1 MRQRWNGTIQSANTP
16 TYNQPGIPR
25 EDYNMY
31 RCMVTQ
37 AFYTDDP
44 SNITKNAPNP
54 VVIYEVVILGGAAT
68 GQTLFPCRVSNEL
81 GGNDN
86 FSETNLKPSTKDISK
101 VKLSDHDGDIVYVQF
116 NQGHDAYPVIVGLDK
131 GLNSPAEAGSDEA
144 PRKTYQYN
152 GIYEEYNNQGEYTL
166 KRKGGSLN
174 QNIFTPADGTE
185 GVLQFLK
192 DSVKLGDDSSSL
204 TFTKSQDQALLKTKG
219 GAEFNAKGGKIA
231 LGAAGIELIDQIVQF
246 LEKHSA
252 FIKNKDATHD
262 HLGNLGYPTSPP
274 ETATD
279 FVAFSTDIDA
289 IKAKLNQ
296 IKGSL

>member
-1 MRQRWNGTIQSANTP
+1 MKTRWNGTIQSANTP
-16 TYNQPGIPR
+16 TYNQPGVGR
-25 EDYNMY
+25 EDYGLY

-44 SNITKNAPNP
+44 SNITKNAQNP
-54 VVIYEVVILGGAAT
+54 VVIYEVVILGGSAT
-68 GQTLFPCRVSNEL
+68 GQTLFPCRVGNEL
-81 GGNDN
+81 GGIGNYA
-86 FSETNLKPSTKDISK
+86 ETNLKPTTKDISK
-101 VKLSDHDGDIVYVQF
+101 VQLSDHDGDIVYVQF
-116 NQGHDAYPVIVGLDK
+116 NQGHDAYPVIVSMDK
-131 GLNSPAEAGSDEA
+131 GFSAPPEATASQA

-152 GIYEEYNNQGEYTL
+152 GVYEEYNNQGEYTL
-166 KRKGGSLN
+166 KRKGGSLSN
-174 QNIFTPADGTE
+174 GLFTPADGTE

-204 TFTKSQDQALLKTKG
+204 TFTKSADQAILKTKG

-231 LGAAGIELIDQIVQF
+231 LGAAGVELIDQIVQF

-262 HLGNLGYPTSPP
+262 HIGNLGYPTSPP

-279 FVAFSTDIDA
+279 FVAFSADIDA
-289 IKAKLNQ
+289 IKAKLEQ